1 MEPLEITAALCWKF
15 EGYYAKPYQCP
26 AGVWTYGV
34 GATRDVNGM
43 PVTPSTPP
51 ISKEVA
57 HDLLMRQLV
66 GYQNGTLGACPILAA
81 YPLKLAAI
89 TDFAYNLGLGRLKAS
104 TLRRRINEGNWA
116 EAAIELMRWTRG
128 GGRELPGLVRRRA
141 AERELLLT

>member
-1 MEPLEITAALCWKF
+1 MEPLEATAALCWKF
-15 EGYYAKPYQCP
+15 EGFSAKPYLCP

-34 GATRDVNGM
+34 GATIDVNGH
-43 PVTPSTPP
+43 PVTASTPP
-51 ISKEVA
+51 ISRDDA
-57 HDLLMRQLV
+57 HRLLMRQLV
-66 GYQNGTLGACPILAA
+66 GYQNGTLAACPILAA

-116 EAAIELMRWTRG
+116 EAADELMRWTRG
-128 GGRELPGLVRRRA
+128 GGRVLPGLVRRRA